1 MPSSFINIYNSRG
14 LNTLPQRSALGG
26 EAVGCHLVA
35 VLHDPGDLGDVLD
48 ALHGPGE
55 LRAHGEPRLLLA
67 VARVPEPGGE
77 AEHVRGVG
85 AVQLTARGLGAAA
98 APADEAVVVVGPA
111 AADNGTVQSAG

>member
-1 MPSSFINIYNSRG
+1 MCMGILFPILLREV
-14 LNTLPQRSALGG
+14 LPRREKTSEMSPA
-26 EAVGCHLVA
+26 VA
-35 VLHDPGDLGDVLD
+35 VLDYPGDLGDVLN

-85 AVQLTARGLGAAA
+85 AVQLTPRGLGAAA